1 MLKIRESRKK
11 EAYELMKMLEILD
24 FE

>member
-1 MLKIRESRKK
+1 MLKIRESMKK